1 MHRATCLL
9 LVLLVAMRSGVAEEG
24 GLHVIATECHDAGR
38 IDRQLFGRSGRQG
51 DPGSYETFLSL
62 DDELLRSHAVRVLGL
77 LGPDRIPAGGPL
89 GRLLARRLFEKSQRA
104 AERKYSQVRRDL
116 LRLDESVDSALAFSG
131 RGE

>member
-51 DPGSYETFLSL
+51 DPGSYETFLSME
-62 DDELLRSHAVRVLGL
+62 DE
-77 LGPDRIPAGGPL
+77 
-89 GRLLARRLFEKSQRA
+89 
-104 AERKYSQVRRDL
+104 L
-116 LRLDESVDSALAFSG
+116 LRLDESVDAAPTSESLAKQDGFARQFNLGVAYYSG
-131 RGE
+131 RSFTKSHGGVR